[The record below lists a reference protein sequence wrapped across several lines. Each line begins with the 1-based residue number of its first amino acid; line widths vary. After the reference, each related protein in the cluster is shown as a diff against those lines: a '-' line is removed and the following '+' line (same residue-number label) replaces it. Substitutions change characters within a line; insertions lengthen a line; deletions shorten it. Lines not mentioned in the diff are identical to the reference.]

1 MPSQNEGAIYLNKE
15 DNEMCNCIANYN
27 TSRTK
32 QLQHAG
38 NTKGGCGYVAVVR
51 VAGGEVVTRLAE
63 VESGVTGGCWH
74 TLGHWDMLHGVHRSQ
89 SSVWSLVLHSDTIS
103 SGDNDGDGLQRRTA

>member
-27 TSRTK
+27 TSKTQ

-74 TLGHWDMLHGVHRSQ
+74 TLGHWDMLHGVHRSTVQ
-89 SSVWSLVLHSDTIS
+89 CLVLHSDTIS